1 MGEVAKLGMG
11 KVERKDKFGGS
22 GRKGMGFIKYCR

>member
-1 MGEVAKLGMG
+1 MGEVAKRGRG

-22 GRKGMGFIKYCR
+22 GRKGNGLY